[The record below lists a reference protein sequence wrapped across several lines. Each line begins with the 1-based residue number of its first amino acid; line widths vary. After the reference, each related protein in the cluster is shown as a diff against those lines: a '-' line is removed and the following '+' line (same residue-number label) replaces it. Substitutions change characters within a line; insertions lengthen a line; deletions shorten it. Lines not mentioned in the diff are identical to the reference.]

1 MGACATKP
9 KAVNGTAPEVASTEQ
24 TAAPAEATRDV
35 EAVVVV
41 SFFLI
46 LFTASIWFRLAAS
59 NKGNQLKYINVC

>member
-41 SFFLI
+41 SFFFNFIYGLQHQI
-46 LFTASIWFRLAAS
+46 
-59 NKGNQLKYINVC
+59 KGTS

>member
-46 LFTASIWFRLAAS
+46 LFTASI
-59 NKGNQLKYINVC
+59 